1 MVFLSEW
8 NNDAV
13 AIILVLFLIPVTI
26 VFLLLLLL
34 TRLFP
39 KINLY
44 IRESKKRQPLL
55 YCAILLLL
63 YIIAF
68 FITVGLGSLFNL

>member
-8 NNDAV
+8 NNGAV

-34 TRLFP
+34 IRLFP

-44 IRESKKRQPLL
+44 IRDCKKQQPLL
-55 YCAILLLL
+55 YCAILILF

-68 FITVGLGSLFNL
+68 FITFGLGSLFNL